1 MRGTRGPAQLAQCP
15 NFESRCKPRLPNK
28 KKNNPLPDQ
37 KEKRKDLRAFFFYN
51 QEKICD
57 LHNVGRGPF
66 IFGPRQ
72 RAKADKEQDNFKY
85 GPKGPT

>member
-1 MRGTRGPAQLAQCP
+1 MAPEGQLSWHNVRTLKAGANPASP
-15 NFESRCKPRLPNK
+15 TK

-37 KEKRKDLRAFFFYN
+37 KKKRKDLRAFFFYN